1 MKNLKVINHP
11 LAEHYLSNLR
21 EKDTDH
27 INFKYSLDKI
37 SFIIAAEVY
46 SALSVK
52 KVSITTPIKK
62 TTGYKIN
69 NDVILLPILRAGLG
83 LMTGFTEL
91 FPKVRTGH
99 IGLYRNEDTLEPIK
113 YYYRFPNVKDKKKA
127 FVIIV
132 DPMLATGGST
142 AYTITHLLEN
152 GYTNIAV
159 ASLLAAPEGI
169 NLINKQ
175 FKSLK
180 QQVTIYTCSLDEKL
194 NKIGYIVPGLGDAGD
209 RLFGTV

>member
-11 LAEHYLSNLR
+11 LAEHYLSILR

-27 INFKYSLDKI
+27 INFKFSLDKI
-37 SFIIAAEVY
+37 SYILASEVY
-46 SALSVK
+46 SALEVK

-62 TTGYKIN
+62 TTGFKVN

-83 LMTGFTEL
+83 LMTGFMEL

-142 AYTITHLLEN
+142 AYTITHLLDN
-152 GYTNIAV
+152 GYKNIAV

-180 QQVTIYTCSLDEKL
+180 KQIKIYTCSLDEKL
-194 NKIGYIVPGLGDAGD
+194 NDIGYIVPGLGDAGD